1 MPIARFQLPDGKIAR
16 FEVPD
21 GTTPE
26 QAHEMMA
33 AHFSAPQSAPKQESR
48 SSWLG
53 TINHDAANAIV
64 GGVTGAA
71 KLVSAVPDWIATKAG
86 IDNSYLGAQHQ
97 AALNQ
102 NQLGRDI
109 GADPESIAYKGGEI
123 ASQVAGTAG
132 IGGILAKAPMLA
144 QAAPKLAAAI
154 ESGGFSLGKNAIP
167 AATVVGKITD
177 AATRVA
183 GGAITG
189 AASGGVI
196 NPAETL
202 ASTAIGA
209 ALPGGGALLG
219 AGRRAVSPIF
229 TPSDSA
235 IRNLELAAGGREKL
249 AFALRN
255 AEHANQSMPLGQSV
269 TMGQGSRNEGIA
281 ALERAAKGN
290 NAAAFQDIYSSQRG
304 AMAEA
309 LDSMAGTD
317 ALRNKIVANRKAMTE
332 PLYAENAQ
340 MMHQGEDISAIMD
353 AAPKSMVKEATD
365 NARMRGDANI
375 VADETGNSYSGGLV
389 DALRKRLSSA
399 KDMAFRASDT
409 DSATAYAAMLDK
421 VRGFQEANSP
431 AAAEANRL
439 FRELSPDVNRIDV
452 ARALRDKLVTPL
464 RQATG
469 QDLKLTGAQFARA
482 KSDAAELVRKETGQ
496 NQTIEQLFADTP
508 KDLKRIQDV
517 EKLIGYQSYLDQAGT
532 GANSTTNQLQQY
544 TNLAKSLGGMLGGM
558 ADKTGKV
565 INHFSGTEDALNRLL
580 QNPKL
585 VAEALRKADSR
596 GMVANPTNKYIRAG
610 ITGQSSK

>member
-1 MPIARFQLPDGKIAR
+1 
-16 FEVPD
+16 
-21 GTTPE
+21 
-26 QAHEMMA
+26 
-33 AHFSAPQSAPKQESR
+33 
-48 SSWLG
+48 
-53 TINHDAANAIV
+53 
-64 GGVTGAA
+64 
-71 KLVSAVPDWIATKAG
+71 
-86 IDNSYLGAQHQ
+86 
-97 AALNQ
+97 
-102 NQLGRDI
+102 
-109 GADPESIAYKGGEI
+109 
-123 ASQVAGTAG
+123 
-132 IGGILAKAPMLA
+132 
-144 QAAPKLAAAI
+144 
-154 ESGGFSLGKNAIP
+154 
-167 AATVVGKITD
+167 
-177 AATRVA
+177 
-183 GGAITG
+183 
-189 AASGGVI
+189 
-196 NPAETL
+196 
-202 ASTAIGA
+202 
-209 ALPGGGALLG
+209 
-219 AGRRAVSPIF
+219 
-229 TPSDSA
+229 
-235 IRNLELAAGGREKL
+235 
-249 AFALRN
+249 
-255 AEHANQSMPLGQSV
+255 
-269 TMGQGSRNEGIA
+269 MGQGSRNEGIA